1 MTKFF
6 RGILLGTLILTGV
19 FYANVNA
26 QINIPKTS
34 ELFQA
39 GNENNIAEKSD
50 IRDYTYG
57 SEESGEIQFREAVMK
72 LVGFLKEMM
81 GPIAVILLVYSG
93 IEMYLTHGDEE
104 KYKQSINQ
112 IAGIGTGFLLMMVA
126 VNLVDWVF
134 FGKSGEIFR
143 NGNDATELARRGIT
157 EIVGIFDYLTM
168 FAVAIAVAFIVW
180 NAFTLIIAGGEDES
194 QITEMKKRII
204 YAVVGIII
212 LVSAKPMIAIISNG
226 DGRLVIPSVFGGI
239 SIVARWINFIL
250 GLIGI
255 FAVIAIIYA
264 GIRLITH
271 FGDEEATT
279 QAKNIIMGA
288 VIGLILAFSSWTII
302 HYFIAP

>member
-1 MTKFF
+1 MMEVV
-6 RGILLGTLILTGV
+6 GV
-19 FYANVNA
+19 
-26 QINIPKTS
+26 
-34 ELFQA
+34 
-39 GNENNIAEKSD
+39 
-50 IRDYTYG
+50 
-57 SEESGEIQFREAVMK
+57 
-72 LVGFLKEMM
+72 
-81 GPIAVILLVYSG
+81 
-93 IEMYLTHGDEE
+93 
-104 KYKQSINQ
+104 
-112 IAGIGTGFLLMMVA
+112 
-126 VNLVDWVF
+126 
-134 FGKSGEIFR
+134 
-143 NGNDATELARRGIT
+143 
-157 EIVGIFDYLTM
+157 FDYLTM